1 MHIKY
6 TYLLLIS
13 FFILSST
20 IDQENIEETIVLKTN
35 TKVFT
40 AGNEIS
46 LVFSGT
52 QNDSIKL
59 YSSNSYGSTILKS
72 NRVNNNEIQYTFPKY
87 ISNKT
92 GVVNWK
98 LLVNE
103 KPLFGN
109 FTILPKEQPITLET
123 YLGPPSIEAGGK
135 DFAMF
140 VVIPA
145 DELDNPV
152 KTNTEVKIQHQFL
165 ASERKKQVLTK
176 NLIAYRNIYSPTK
189 SGRILLSSNCLGLDS
204 KEYNLNVMPA
214 ISVNFEIFADRHHEY
229 ADGNQI
235 TTFTTSILKDSYGNI
250 ISDGSFVE
258 FFITNTNGNIL
269 KTTGTTINGI
279 ATAKMIHP
287 DHEENWSVKAYVVGI
302 SESKIL
308 KLKYKKIIHDFNVTF
323 SKNNR
328 EILVG
333 PLKSFM
339 GQMIPDGLEVRLEI
353 YKNGIIL
360 NQYLKESREGYV
372 NFLLNKNIFTNGI
385 YTIHIKTAGI
395 TEKFKDKKLW

>member
-20 IDQENIEETIVLKTN
+20 IDQESIEETIVLKTN
-35 TKVFT
+35 TKVFN

-72 NRVNNNEIQYTFPKY
+72 RRINTNEIQYTFPEY
-87 ISNKT
+87 ISNKI
-92 GVVNWK
+92 GIVNWK
-98 LLVNE
+98 LLINK
-103 KPLFGN
+103 KPLFGK
-109 FTILPKEQPITLET
+109 FTILPKEQPVTLET

-189 SGRILLSSNCLGLDS
+189 SGRILLSSNCLGLNS

-250 ISDGSFVE
+250 VSDGSFVE

-308 KLKYKKIIHDFNVTF
+308 KLRYKKIINDFNVTF
-323 SKNNR
+323 SKDNR
-328 EILVG
+328 EIQVG

-339 GQMIPDGLEVRLEI
+339 DQMIPDGLEVRLEI

-372 NFLLNKNIFTNGI
+372 NFLLNKNIFTEGI